1 MWEVVG
7 ISPASNLPS
16 VRRRDEHGAGAGG
29 EASTAQTVG
38 TRLLPP
44 WQSSKREDSPS
55 RKPTYTREETGEQRM
70 SPVNFQP
77 SYISRCLVQSNCS
90 LLPSLLSRSP
100 KLRPPSLISSPS
112 SGSRPIQPL
121 PQLHQSDQLVH
132 DDLHRLLHEEF
143 QQ

>member
-7 ISPASNLPS
+7 ISPASLPS

-55 RKPTYTREETGEQRM
+55 RKPTYTREETGELKKSRSQF
-70 SPVNFQP
+70 PT
-77 SYISRCLVQSNCS
+77 ILHLRCLVRSSCS
-90 LLPSLLSRSP
+90 LLPSLLSRSL